1 MDITEKLKFKLVKFN
16 SAEQKQTIVLRDEI
30 LRKPLGLVFTS
41 AQLATEKDD
50 FHVAGYYE
58 DRLAACAVLHPSED
72 KKLKMRQVAVY
83 ESFQRRGIGQKLIKE
98 TERVAIEN
106 GFDLMYCHAR
116 KTAVPFYEKLGYKTV
131 GDEFEEVGI
140 AHFKMEK
147 KL

>member
-1 MDITEKLKFKLVKFN
+1 MDITKNLKFKLVRFN
-16 SAEQKQTIVLRDEI
+16 SAEQKQTVVLRDEI

-41 AQLATEKDD
+41 AQLEVEKDD

-58 DRLAACAVLHPSED
+58 DRLAACAVLHSCED

-83 ESFQRRGIGQKLIKE
+83 ESFQRRGIGQELIKE

-106 GFDLMYCHAR
+106 GFNLMFCHAR
-116 KTAVPFYEKLGYKTV
+116 KTAVPFYQKLGYKIV
-131 GDEFEEVGI
+131 GDEFEEIGL